1 MSGRPTI
8 SRAPIVPERVRRID
22 GQSFSFL
29 PHRFL
34 REGFFVSL
42 TRDELALYVV
52 LVLAGDRNGVS
63 YYHYDTLC
71 SILEVPLETY
81 LDARNELLQKDL
93 VAYDGTRFQVL
104 SLPARP
110 VHRTSAPLESREDF
124 ERSDSATIRRLI
136 LDGLADNK

>member
-8 SRAPIVPERVRRID
+8 SRAPIVVERVRRID

-34 REGFFVSL
+34 REGFLVSL

-63 YYHYDTLC
+63 YYHYDNLC
-71 SILEVPLETY
+71 
-81 LDARNELLQKDL
+81 
-93 VAYDGTRFQVL
+93 
-104 SLPARP
+104 
-110 VHRTSAPLESREDF
+110 
-124 ERSDSATIRRLI
+124 
-136 LDGLADNK
+136 

>member
-34 REGFFVSL
+34 REGFLVSL
-42 TRDELALYVV
+42 TRDELALYLI

-93 VAYDGTRFQVL
+93 IAYDGTRFQVL

-110 VHRTSAPLESREDF
+110 VHRPSAPMHSPEDL
-124 ERSDSATIRRLI
+124 ERSDPATIRRLI
-136 LDGLADNK
+136 LDGLANSE